1 MSHGPGV
8 IPGVVI
14 IPDVVVVL
22 LLGAG
27 TATIGL
33 TPPLLSSV
41 APSGIVPPL
50 RMVDVAPGL
59 DSGEAVP
66 LEDKAADDDD
76 AQPDI
81 KPVDP
86 IDPVVPTP
94 PPSKVE
100 LVPIVDDMPAPPIPD
115 SPADAEPPVLQL
127 DPASGLKP
135 PVDPA
140 NGLKPPGSI
149 SVAPSGSPVGL
160 GPVDAVEP
168 GVPSGDVAPMLG
180 MGVVCANAPV
190 QPAIARVAAR
200 ARNRRIENLR

>member
-1 MSHGPGV
+1 MPPTAIAATAPSITIFLRIARLPRGRAAGSLAPCIGAALVSHGPGV

-100 LVPIVDDMPAPPIPD
+100 L
-115 SPADAEPPVLQL
+115 
-127 DPASGLKP
+127 
-135 PVDPA
+135 
-140 NGLKPPGSI
+140 
-149 SVAPSGSPVGL
+149 
-160 GPVDAVEP
+160 
-168 GVPSGDVAPMLG
+168 
-180 MGVVCANAPV
+180 
-190 QPAIARVAAR
+190 
-200 ARNRRIENLR
+200 